1 MHMTRGAHWP
11 EAELQIHVFSCA
23 VTAGTRIH
31 RLDYVKHRVWRGP
44 RRREGIKL
52 DRIVI
57 ATRIPTVY
65 PDGHACC
72 GLSAEQDL
80 FQSGDRIGLGDNG
93 FIRAKLNRGWSTD
106 LNVSC
111 QQSMIQRPVI

>member
-106 LNVSC
+106 LNV
-111 QQSMIQRPVI
+111 